1 MASSSNMR
9 ASKLRSLAAEAE
21 TTVGTYKALSSLTNI
36 IPVIGFPTADLNR
49 GKQMIDRVA
58 TTDGQSGA
66 VASIRGSSAWSA
78 SYEMELHDSA
88 SKYNYW
94 VQFLLA
100 CGFELV
106 NLANTPSSG
115 QNTAR
120 LTLSNKVFADFDNT
134 DTDHAPT
141 TMSCTV
147 LQNNNGVDDYAMR
160 MRGCTGVASFNL
172 ATGDIAK
179 LSVAMKGLVVTAAS
193 DDNDLLDNSDVDV
206 ANTGNLGNWNTP
218 FVVKNIVLTIT
229 DADSNEREICV
240 QSIGINMNS
249 NHPDFECP
257 VDEYGFEISPVFHDA
272 SPTVDLAFP
281 DGATVQPWVFAQF
294 RSGATFSV
302 TATLQ
307 SATGRNITFNFPAL
321 QFQTVTLGD
330 SGGFVNY
337 TVNTKAVRD
346 PGATAGNIMN
356 IDYVWDATS

>member
-1 MASSSNMR
+1 MASASNMR
-9 ASKLRSLAAEAE
+9 QSKLRFLAAEAE
-21 TTVGTYKALSSLTNI
+21 TTVGTYKALSSGTNI

-66 VASIRGSSAWSA
+66 VASVRGSSAWSA
-78 SYEMELHDSA
+78 SYEMELHDSNA
-88 SKYNYW
+88 KYAYW

-100 CGFELV
+100 CGFELTNV
-106 NLANTPSSG
+106 DDVPNTGDSTG
-115 QNTAR
+115 R
-120 LTLSNKVFADFDNT
+120 LTLSNKTFTNFNNANT
-134 DTDHAPT
+134 NQAPT

-206 ANTGNLGNWNTP
+206 ANTGNLGNWQTP
-218 FVVKNIVLTIT
+218 FVVKNIVLTIL
-229 DADSNEREICV
+229 DANGDEREICV

-257 VDEYGFEISPVFHDA
+257 SDEYGFEISPVFHDA

-281 DGATVQPWVFAQF
+281 DGETVQPWVFAQF

-307 SATGRNITFNFPAL
+307 SSTGRNITFNFPTL

-346 PGATAGNIMN
+346 PGATAGNIMQ
-356 IDYVWDATS
+356 IDWLYSPA